1 MNTRTRRCRVAAIG
15 AGLCLLAIPPAA
27 AQTGHSPRATRTIM
41 AAMNDALRE
50 LSDRVAPGVVQVRVS
65 GYRPSDGADE
75 RRIGL
80 TLSSMEAVGSGAIVD
95 QAGLIITNAHVL
107 AGADHI
113 DVELTPAA
121 AQAAHVPP
129 RSRLPAKVVGIDVDL
144 DIALLKIEMT
154 GLHPLKMVDSAS
166 VRQGDIVFAFGSP
179 EGLSNTMTMG
189 IVSAVGRQLDLDSPN
204 SYIQT
209 DTPINPG
216 NSGGPLVNADG
227 DLVGITTLI
236 VSATGASQGLGFAIP
251 SKVVMALYPALR
263 DHGTAVRG
271 SIGIQVQSITAE
283 LAAGLHLTQN
293 AGVIISDVTPDGPAQ
308 AAGAQVED
316 VLVAID
322 GVPVASVPELA
333 LQLFP
338 TEPGQQLTL
347 TVLRGIQTLSLHVG
361 VGSRP
366 NDETSP
372 DSLSVRGQELV
383 RRLGII
389 ATNVDAATAIVL
401 SRERIHSG
409 VLVVARDERLARGD
423 AVLLAGDIIHAVNGI
438 TVASVD
444 ALRASLGDEH
454 NARLVLQIERDGR
467 LRYVTQRVF

>member
-1 MNTRTRRCRVAAIG
+1 MNARIWRCRVAGIG
-15 AGLCLLAIPPAA
+15 VGVYLAVVQPAA
-27 AQTGHSPRATRTIM
+27 AQAGHSPRATRTIM

-50 LSDRVAPGVVQVRVS
+50 LSDRVAPSVVQVRVS
-65 GYRPSDGADE
+65 GYRPSDGVDE

-80 TLSSMEAVGSGAIVD
+80 TLSSMEAVASGAIVD
-95 QAGLIITNAHVL
+95 QAGLIVTNAHVL

-121 AQAAHVPP
+121 AQAAHVAP
-129 RSRLPAKVVGIDVDL
+129 RSRLAATAVGIDVDL
-144 DIALLKIEMT
+144 DIALLKVEMT

-179 EGLSNTMTMG
+179 EGLSNSMTMG
-189 IVSAVGRQLDLDSPN
+189 IVSAVDRQLDVDSPN

-251 SKVVMALYPALR
+251 SKVVRALYPALR
-263 DHGTAVRG
+263 DHGAALRG
-271 SIGIQVQSITAE
+271 SIGIQVQGITPE
-283 LAAGLHLTQN
+283 LASGLHLARN

-316 VLVAID
+316 VLVALD
-322 GVPVASVPELA
+322 GAPIASVPELA
-333 LQLFP
+333 LRLFSS
-338 TEPGQQLTL
+338 EPGRPLTL
-347 TVLRGIQTLSLHVG
+347 TVLRGTQTLTLRAD

-438 TVASVD
+438 TVSSVD

-454 NARLVLQIERDGR
+454 DSRLVLQIERDGR